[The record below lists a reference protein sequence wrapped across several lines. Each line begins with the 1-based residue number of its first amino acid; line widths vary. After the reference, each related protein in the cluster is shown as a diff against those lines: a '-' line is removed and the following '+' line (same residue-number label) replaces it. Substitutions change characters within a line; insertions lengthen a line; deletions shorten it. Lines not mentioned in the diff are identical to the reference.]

1 MVLLSFFFSFWYT
14 TISLKGAPLALHH
27 IHPTW
32 SKNDSDCHF
41 LFSLIFALGL
51 QPCYRV
57 KCQPSTKFTLLFIG
71 LLVQL
76 FQVFLFFSFL
86 FFSFLFF
93 SFLFFSFLFFTL
105 LFFSF
110 LYFTFLSFSFLW
122 NLSTDRNISHYNL
135 SIIASLVNV

>member
-57 KCQPSTKFTLLFIG
+57 KCQPSTNRPQSSPSYSQDYLYSCSRYFFS
-71 LLVQL
+71 
-76 FQVFLFFSFL
+76 FPFFSFL

-110 LYFTFLSFSFLW
+110 LYFTFLSFSFL
-122 NLSTDRNISHYNL
+122 
-135 SIIASLVNV
+135 